1 MTDLSPRATTPYPM
15 VGVIFFSILTKKS
28 TGSWISSRE
37 NDWDDHVNNIL
48 EPNRLKFRLKLLS
61 EVIIPQFADQTLKPD
76 ESWFRLVIITSNML
90 PQEVKAGLYL
100 AVAEYPWIQVQE
112 RGPDDWLA
120 AEKAVGD
127 SVKAMPCRYDT
138 ATFPFFS
145 FRVDD
150 DDFLPVNYLENTQ
163 KYVRHENV
171 NKLVTYERGEKILWD
186 MKTASI
192 CNIERNVK
200 AFLALGLGAVC
211 EASTSNKEVLSEVKS
226 VYVGKNHFELSDD
239 YGHIIDHTD
248 SMYIWSH
255 HASQDTF
262 GRFKSTSFK
271 GCWDCAPNDI
281 ESRLQNYPH
290 VLKFIARQ

>member
-1 MTDLSPRATTPYPM
+1 MINLSPQASAPYPM
-15 VGVIFFSILTKKS
+15 VGVIFFSILTRKS

-37 NDWDDHVNNIL
+37 NEWEDHVKNIL

-61 EVIIPQFADQTLKPD
+61 EVIIPQFADQTLKP
-76 ESWFRLVIITSNML
+76 EASWFRLVIITSNML
-90 PQEVKAGLYL
+90 PDETKTGLYA
-100 AVAEYPWIQVQE
+100 AVADYPWITVQE

-127 SVKAMPCRYDT
+127 SIKLMPCRYDT
-138 ATFPFFS
+138 PTFPFFS

-150 DDFLPVNYLENTQ
+150 DDFLPVNYLEHTQ
-163 KYVRHENV
+163 KHVRHENV
-171 NKLVTYERGEKILWD
+171 NKLVTYDRGEKILWD
-186 MKTASI
+186 MDTASI
-192 CNIERNVK
+192 CNIEHNVK

-211 EASTSNKEVLSEVKS
+211 EANTSNKEVVSEIKS
-226 VYVGKNHFELSDD
+226 VYVGKNHFELGGD
-239 YGHIIDHTD
+239 YSHIIDNTD

-271 GCWDCAPNDI
+271 GRWDCAPKDI
-281 ESRLQNYPH
+281 DSRLEKYPH
-290 VLKFIARQ
+290 LLKFVSK

>member
-1 MTDLSPRATTPYPM
+1 M
-15 VGVIFFSILTKKS
+15 VGVIFFSILTRKS

-37 NDWDDHVNNIL
+37 NEWEDHVKNIL

-61 EVIIPQFADQTLKPD
+61 EVIIPQFADQTLKP
-76 ESWFRLVIITSNML
+76 EASWFRLVIITSNML
-90 PQEVKAGLYL
+90 PDETKTGLYA
-100 AVAEYPWIQVQE
+100 AVADYPWITVQE

-127 SVKAMPCRYDT
+127 SIKLMPCRYDT
-138 ATFPFFS
+138 PTFPFFS

-150 DDFLPVNYLENTQ
+150 DDFLPVNYLEHTQ
-163 KYVRHENV
+163 KHVRHENV
-171 NKLVTYERGEKILWD
+171 NKLVTYDRGEKILWD
-186 MKTASI
+186 MDTASI
-192 CNIERNVK
+192 CNIEHNVK

-211 EASTSNKEVLSEVKS
+211 EANTSNKEVVSEIKS
-226 VYVGKNHFELSDD
+226 VYVGKNHFELGGD
-239 YGHIIDHTD
+239 YSHIIDNTD

-271 GCWDCAPNDI
+271 GRWDCAPKDI
-281 ESRLQNYPH
+281 DSRLEKYPH
-290 VLKFIARQ
+290 LLKFVSK